1 LHNPDK
7 IWRGSRLFLTVIL
20 IIAAFAKGD
29 GAAGAGEVAG
39 QVSGIL
45 QQDSGD
51 ELLFLPLLHGNRSIV
66 APISVL
72 PGTPRVNAP
81 FFEQN
86 LTNSQGAIFWFGHVT
101 SQENYAD
108 VRVGY
113 TAEALH
119 VHINVFDRFVWHDR
133 SPSPGS
139 VTEWDTTSLY
149 LSLNGSSAY
158 RFDAQVS
165 HNDDLHAYLVAYKNS
180 VSGWQIA
187 SIPIASESFWRGNSP
202 NDDLEDR
209 GWWIYYH
216 IPFSSLGLSG
226 APTFES
232 AWKMGIKLYDRD
244 DEVGTPRPVQ
254 AWPSQSISDN
264 PDTWG
269 ELVFG
274 LPSYSA
280 PSGVNSS
287 GSITIRHKLNGA
299 VVKDAMVG
307 GGTLCGQGLHFWDEW
322 GETNY
327 AGREQI
333 NIQNQIDV
341 ADWPCFSKLYLTF
354 PLDQLPP
361 GKVILSADLT
371 LHQFGNSGGD
381 EYGEPPLSLIQV
393 LTVAEDW
400 EENTLNWN
408 NAPRMLEN
416 VSRAWV
422 EPVQELADWR
432 GLPRTW
438 DISLALAQAYQA
450 RQPLRLVLYSADAPM
465 HTGKYFFSSKV
476 DDYSAQSRP
485 TLTVV
490 WGNP

>member
-1 LHNPDK
+1 LLNLDK
-7 IWRGSRLFLTVIL
+7 IWRVSRLFLAVIL
-20 IIAAFAKGD
+20 IIAAFAQGD

-39 QVSGIL
+39 QVSGSF

-51 ELLFLPLLHGNRSIV
+51 ELLFLPLLRGNRSIV

-81 FFEQN
+81 YFEQN
-86 LTNSQGAIFWFGHVT
+86 LTNSRGAIFWFGRVT

-113 TAEALH
+113 TADGLY
-119 VHINVFDRFVWHDR
+119 VRINVFDRFVWHDR
-133 SPSPGS
+133 SPSPS
-139 VTEWDTTSLY
+139 SLTAWDAISLY
-149 LSLNGSSAY
+149 INLNGSSAY
-158 RFDAQVS
+158 RFDAQVTAS
-165 HNDDLHAYLVAYKNS
+165 EARPAFKASFINNG
-180 VSGWQIA
+180 SGWQIT
-187 SIPIASESFWRGNSP
+187 PIRFMAESFWRGNAP
-202 NDDLEDR
+202 NDDLEDN
-209 GWWIYYH
+209 GWWLNYH
-216 IPFSSLGLSG
+216 IPFESLGLTGKPSTG
-226 APTFES
+226 NV
-232 AWKMGIKLYDRD
+232 WKMGVKLYDRD
-244 DEVGTPRPVQ
+244 DDVGTPRPVQ

-264 PDTWG
+264 PETWG

-274 LPSYSA
+274 LPSYSP
-280 PSGVNSS
+280 PSGVVPS

-299 VVKDAMVG
+299 VVNDAMVG
-307 GGTLCGQGLHFWDEW
+307 GGTLCGQGLHFWNEW

-327 AGREQI
+327 AGRDQV

-354 PLDQLPP
+354 PLEQLPP

-371 LHQFGNSGGD
+371 LHQFGNSGGGD
-381 EYGEPPLSLIQV
+381 YGEPPLSLIQV

-400 EENTLNWN
+400 EEHTLTWN

-416 VSRAWV
+416 ISRAWV
-422 EPVQELADWR
+422 EPVQELSDWR

-438 DISLALAQAYQA
+438 DISLALAQAYQVN
-450 RQPLRLVLYSADAPM
+450 QPLRLVLYSADAPM

-490 WGNP
+490 WGDP